1 MTRARWLAVTI
12 VALLLFGALLP
23 WQDGGGSWPGALAA
37 GGVALLAGLAALIG
51 RK

>member
-1 MTRARWLAVTI
+1 MTRDRLIGVAI
-12 VALLLFGALLP
+12 VALMLCLSLLP
-23 WQDGGGSWPGALAA
+23 WQDGGGSCPGALAA

>member
-1 MTRARWLAVTI
+1 MTRDHLTAVAI

-23 WQDGGGSWPGALAA
+23 WQDGGGSWPVALAA